1 MARKPVPPPL
11 SVSQGRIDV
20 EKLAVLKRTEK
31 RIADLEIAARPT
43 RFALVFPILVLL
55 AYTAYELSTK
65 CQCTCSQPLRNVNDT
80 CNL

>member
-31 RIADLEIAARPT
+31 CIADLEFAARPSS
-43 RFALVFPILVLL
+43 ILTQHQYFLPS
-55 AYTAYELSTK
+55 Y
-65 CQCTCSQPLRNVNDT
+65 
-80 CNL
+80 